1 MVKPIP
7 THLFLLVMT
16 SMSVKRKRQRL
27 WRLTLLPKVSLATVT
42 EPWPPSRAPSRHEMR
57 VTFSRRLTSQREA
70 EMSGTARRTSLKSNC
85 CDRISSSS
93 IRSIERAVSLHSFTN
108 C

>member
-1 MVKPIP
+1 M
-7 THLFLLVMT
+7 
-16 SMSVKRKRQRL
+16 
-27 WRLTLLPKVSLATVT
+27 TLLPKVSLATVT
-42 EPWPPSRAPSRHEMR
+42 EPPPSSAPSFHETR

-70 EMSGTARRTSLKSNC
+70 EISGTARRTSLKSSC

-108 C
+108 CDEKTVGFVLPIF